1 MAIGTP
7 AAMII
12 GGATSSG
19 PTKGIYHVEVTDAA
33 LGTSKKK
40 GTPFIELTLT
50 VKDDPDNKAKEGKTL
65 LKQKF
70 YGPSA
75 EHDAEKAA
83 VMLGMLRRG
92 IFKGFNIPWPKAG
105 TALDARKFLGKS
117 AFVLVDKENNPQD
130 PDDVRMEVKRISPE
144 RNKLEGAVKAD
155 VDAPEAGTT
164 AEKPAAAARRR

>member
-1 MAIGTP
+1 MKV
-7 AAMII
+7 
-12 GGATSSG
+12 GGVTSSG
-19 PTKGIYHVEVTDAA
+19 PSKGIYHVEITDAS

-75 EHDAEKAA
+75 EHDADKAA

-92 IFKGFNIPWPKAG
+92 IFKGFGIPWPKAD
-105 TALDARKFLGKS
+105 TALDARKFLGKK

-130 PDDVRMEVKRISPE
+130 PDDVRMEVKRIAPE
-144 RNKLEGAVKAD
+144 RQALEGAVKTEEATPD
-155 VDAPEAGTT
+155 VGATT
-164 AEKPAAAARRR
+164 AEKPASAARRR